1 MAYDLLI
8 RLGYNKKFASRV
20 SWIVGNHMRFHFFV
34 QNEEADEKKWM
45 RKEIRSGE
53 FRDSQSMREAWL
65 QLAKVVQSGRCPWL
79 LAKCTKN
86 DVTWFVPEVTV
97 CMNC

>member
-1 MAYDLLI
+1 MAYNLLI

-20 SWIVGNHMRFHFFV
+20 SWIVKNHMRFHFFV

-53 FRDSQSMREAWL
+53 
-65 QLAKVVQSGRCPWL
+65 V
-79 LAKCTKN
+79 
-86 DVTWFVPEVTV
+86 
-97 CMNC
+97 